1 MRKAYEGFDEVL
13 GGSGLPLPI
22 RHQPEKVSSDAIIS
36 FRDVLEGRSMTI
48 DKGKTLICMTS
59 TQPEMDIRA
68 AHRSRSG

>member
-36 FRDVLEGRSMTI
+36 FRDVIEARAMAI
-48 DKGKTLICMTS
+48 DKGETPMSLIIY
-59 TQPEMDIRA
+59 PGPGRI
-68 AHRSRSG
+68 